1 MNRFL
6 LISIGAILGANAR
19 YLVGL
24 WAAQRFGVDFPYG
37 TAIVNITGS
46 FVLGFLV
53 AWGSARTGL
62 SAELRLLVAVGFLG
76 AYTTF
81 SSFAVESI
89 LQIESV
95 NLTSALLNIFV
106 NNGVGFAAAWVGMA
120 LAKSIAPIT

>member
-6 LISIGAILGANAR
+6 LISIGAVLGANAR

-53 AWGSARTGL
+53 AWGSARSGL
-62 SAELRLLVAVGFLG
+62 SPELRLLVAVGFLG

-81 SSFAVESI
+81 SSFAVESL
-89 LQIESV
+89 LQVESAGIT
-95 NLTSALLNIFV
+95 NALLNIFV
-106 NNGVGFAAAWVGMA
+106 NNGLGIGAAYIGMA
-120 LAKSIAPIT
+120 LAKSVASV

>member
-24 WAAQRFGVDFPYG
+24 WAAHRFGTTFPYG
-37 TAIVNITGS
+37 TAIVNISGS

-53 AWGSARTGL
+53 AWGSARSGL
-62 SAELRLLVAVGFLG
+62 SPELRLLLAVGFLG

-81 SSFAVESI
+81 SSFAAES
-89 LQIESV
+89 LIEAQNGSIS
-95 NLTSALLNIFV
+95 LALLNLFV
-106 NNGVGFAAAWVGMA
+106 NNGIGLAAAWLGMV
-120 LAKSIAPIT
+120 LAKVLATL